1 VGVGINGGN
10 AQVVDGGVGKGSITV
25 QSKPVRMGDQGAL
38 FVNICSFVSRAFSN
52 ICHRLLIHIDRW
64 KLTKNSDP
72 KIALIPYYH
81 RFFQTELFGFI
92 FPTIVDNRFVNPTI
106 EGKMKPK
113 SSVWKNLW

>member
-1 VGVGINGGN
+1 MGINGGN

-72 KIALIPYYH
+72 KIARMSNLPQV
-81 RFFQTELFGFI
+81 FT
-92 FPTIVDNRFVNPTI
+92 NRTVC
-106 EGKMKPK
+106 E
-113 SSVWKNLW
+113 NLQ

>member
-1 VGVGINGGN
+1 VGITGGN